1 MNVGDERAVPVLVI
15 EKVQLILNS
24 NVIILDDYHYCL
36 SFLMNVIFIGFLA
49 KDGYNFSIKKNYYDI
64 TMNSITIIRGQLKY
78 GITFYHS
85 LLV

>member
-24 NVIILDDYHYCL
+24 NVIILDDYHYYP
-36 SFLMNVIFIGFLA
+36 SFLINIIFIGLLA
-49 KDGYNFSIKKNYYDI
+49 KDGYNFFNKKNLWYHYEWCHDYAW
-64 TMNSITIIRGQLKY
+64 IIETWHY
-78 GITFYHS
+78 S